1 MEGLMSS
8 KTNFKKRALVV
19 EGGGMRSAYVAGAL
33 LAFHEL
39 GIKDFDLVIGTSA
52 GACCAA
58 NFMVGHPEYNQYVL
72 EEYLA
77 SDRFIQ
83 FKNVIGTRNIVDVD
97 FLLDNCF
104 DTLDKLEQVV
114 KSKKTRFLITTT
126 NCENGEPVFMDAAKE
141 KNIREA
147 LRASCAM
154 PYLYRRKLYRDGYR
168 VLDGG
173 LSSSIPVG
181 KAIEEGCEEIYVVCS
196 RPEGYRKKPNSFGWI
211 NHLAFPKHPRLA
223 KALWY
228 RDRAYNA
235 ELDLMEHPPKGVE
248 IIAIRPQQ
256 KLPVSRV
263 TRDRIKVRHGIQQG
277 FYDAY
282 QVLSGRSFIYQG
294 MENSPGPQKVKSAQ
308 L

>member
-1 MEGLMSS
+1 MEQI
-8 KTNFKKRALVV
+8 NAKKRALVV

-39 GIKDFDLVIGTSA
+39 GERNFDLVIGTSA

-58 NFMVGHPEYNQYVL
+58 NFLVGHPEYNQFVL
-72 EEYLA
+72 EEHLA
-77 SDRFIQ
+77 SERFIQ
-83 FKNVIGTRNIVDVD
+83 FKNVIGSRHIVDVD
-97 FLLDNCF
+97 FLLDECF
-104 DTLDKLEQVV
+104 ETLEKLEQVV
-114 KSKKTRFLITTT
+114 RSKNTRFLITTT
-126 NCENGEPVFMDAAKE
+126 NCENGEPIFMDASKE
-141 KNIREA
+141 SNLREA

-154 PYLYRRKLYRDGYR
+154 PYLYRRKLYREGDR

-173 LSSSIPVG
+173 LSSSIPLG
-181 KAIEEGCEEIYVVCS
+181 KAIEEGCKEIYVVCS

-211 NHLAFPKHPRLA
+211 NHLAFPKHPQLA

-235 ELDLMEHPPKGVE
+235 ELDLLEKPPPGVE
-248 IIAIRPQQ
+248 VVAIRPKQ

-263 TRDRIKVRHGIQQG
+263 TRDRIKVRQGIQQG

-282 QVLSGRSFIYQG
+282 QILSGRSFEYQG
-294 MENSPGPQKVKSAQ
+294 LPPPQGSKPAKEIHP
-308 L
+308 

>member
-1 MEGLMSS
+1 MDSD
-8 KTNFKKRALVV
+8 KNQKKRALVV
-19 EGGGMRSAYVAGAL
+19 EGGGMRSAYVTGAL
-33 LAFHEL
+33 LAFYEL
-39 GIKDFDLVIGTSA
+39 GERQFDLVVGTSA

-58 NFMVGHPEYNQYVL
+58 NFLVGRPEYNQFVL

-97 FLLDNCF
+97 FLLDECF
-104 DTLDKLEQVV
+104 ATLEKLEEVV
-114 KSKKTRFLITTT
+114 RSRKTRFLITTT
-126 NCENGEPVFMDAAKE
+126 NCESGEPIFMDAAQE
-141 KNIREA
+141 ENIREA

-154 PYLYRRKLYRDGYR
+154 PYLYRRKLYREGDR

-181 KAIEEGCEEIYVVCS
+181 KAIEEGCREIYVVCS

-235 ELDLMEHPPKGVE
+235 ELDLIENPPKEVE
-248 IIAIRPQQ
+248 VIAIRPKQ

-263 TRDRIKVRHGIQQG
+263 TRDRIKIRQGIQQG

-282 QVLSGRSFIYQG
+282 QVLTGRSFLYQG
-294 MENSPGPQKVKSAQ
+294 ITGKADPARDASPPSQS
-308 L
+308 